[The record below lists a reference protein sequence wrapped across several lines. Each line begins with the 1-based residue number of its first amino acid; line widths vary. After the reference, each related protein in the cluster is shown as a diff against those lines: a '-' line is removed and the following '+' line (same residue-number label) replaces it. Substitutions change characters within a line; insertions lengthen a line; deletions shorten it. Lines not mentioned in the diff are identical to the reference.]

1 MHLPPALQQE
11 LSRRRLTAA
20 HARAQGG
27 SGERASRAKGSGS
40 EFADFR
46 PYQPGDDIRSLDA
59 RVTARLGVPVVREF
73 VLAQQL
79 PILLLL
85 DASASMGLGSTRPG
99 SMGLGSMAP
108 GRPAKFE
115 LARQLAATLAFVA
128 LAGGDLVQAA
138 SFGPELRVSPRMQGV
153 NRASELLGWL
163 GASHVAQRGSGAGMS
178 LSGALRATAGRAP
191 RGALVI
197 VVSDFLSED
206 APEALGLAH
215 ARRQEVL
222 AVQVLS
228 PEELDPARLFGGKA
242 SSDKSA
248 VRLDDVESGEHAV
261 VVLDAATLER
271 YRTALNAWNE
281 TLRQRL
287 SQHGGRL
294 VQARS
299 DQRLETVVLRELLAR
314 DVIR

>member
-85 DASASMGLGSTRPG
+85 DASASMRLGN
-99 SMGLGSMAP
+99 MGP

-138 SFGPELRVSPRMQGV
+138 SFGAELRVSPRMQGV

-163 GASHVAQRGSGAGMS
+163 GASHVAERGSTGAMT
-178 LSGALRATAGRAP
+178 LSDALSATAGRAP

-206 APEALGLAH
+206 APDALGLAH

-222 AVQVLS
+222 AVQVLA
-228 PEELDPARLFGGKA
+228 PEELDPAQLFGGKSGSDKS
-242 SSDKSA
+242 SSDRSA
-248 VRLDDVESGEHAV
+248 VRLNDVESGEHAV
-261 VVLDAATLER
+261 VLLDAATLER
-271 YRTALNAWNE
+271 YRAALNAWTE

>member
-85 DASASMGLGSTRPG
+85 DASASMRL
-99 SMGLGSMAP
+99 

-138 SFGPELRVSPRMQGV
+138 SFGAELRVSPRMQGV

-163 GASHVAQRGSGAGMS
+163 GASHVAERGSTGTMS
-178 LSGALRATAGRAP
+178 LSEALKATAGRAP

-206 APEALGLAH
+206 APGALGLAH
-215 ARRQEVL
+215 ARSQEVL

-228 PEELDPARLFGGKA
+228 PEELDPARLFGGK
-242 SSDKSA
+242 SDSGKPGSDKSA

-261 VVLDAATLER
+261 VLLDAATLAR
-271 YRTALNAWNE
+271 YRTALNAWTE

>member
-1 MHLPPALQQE
+1 MHLPPTLQQE
-11 LSRRRLTAA
+11 LSRRLTVA

-27 SGERASRAKGSGS
+27 SGERASRAKSSGS

-46 PYQPGDDIRSLDA
+46 PYRPGDDVHSLDA

-79 PILLLL
+79 PILLLF
-85 DASASMGLGSTRPG
+85 DASASMQL
-99 SMGLGSMAP
+99 

-138 SFGPELRVSPRMQGV
+138 SFGAELRVSPRMQGV

-163 GASHVAQRGSGAGMS
+163 GASHVAQRGEAGSMT
-178 LSGALRATAGRAP
+178 LSEAVSATAGRAP

-206 APEALGLAH
+206 APGALGLAH
-215 ARRQEVL
+215 ARRQEGL

-228 PEELDPARLFGGKA
+228 PEELDPSQLFGSKSA
-242 SSDKSA
+242 SDRSA

-261 VVLDAATLER
+261 VLLDAATLER
-271 YRTALNAWNE
+271 YRAALNAWTE

-287 SQHGGRL
+287 SQHGDRL

-299 DQRLETVVLRELLAR
+299 DQRPETVVLRELLAR

>member
-85 DASASMGLGSTRPG
+85 DASASMGLGS
-99 SMGLGSMAP
+99 MGP

-138 SFGPELRVSPRMQGV
+138 SFGAELRVSPRMQGV

-163 GASHVAQRGSGAGMS
+163 GASHVAQRGEAGSMT
-178 LSGALRATAGRAP
+178 LSEAVSATAGRAP

-206 APEALGLAH
+206 APGALGLAH

-228 PEELDPARLFGGKA
+228 PEELDPSRLFGDKS

-261 VVLDAATLER
+261 VLLDAATLER
-271 YRTALNAWNE
+271 YRAALNAWTE